1 MIQIDFLRDFIRG
14 LDKKEFRL
22 YASLYI
28 AISMFVVMGI
38 LIRHI
43 YLVREAKAKVVQL
56 NATRKKVQKILTD
69 FGQVAQQRIKID
81 ALLAK
86 DKNFHIQKFYQDVT
100 QRFGIATDA
109 KEKLSSQKLDNGY
122 IEESLLISFVK
133 ITTKQ
138 LCDLLK
144 EIENEEKIY
153 IKSIDISK
161 NLVKK
166 INVTMDIAT
175 LRSKSE

>member
-1 MIQIDFLRDFIRG
+1 MIHIDFLRDFIRE

-22 YASLYI
+22 YAGLYI
-28 AISMFVVMGI
+28 AISAFLIIGIVV
-38 LIRHI
+38 RHI

-56 NATRKKVQKILTD
+56 NDTRKKVQKIITD
-69 FGQVAQQRIKID
+69 FGLVTQQRTKVDI
-81 ALLAK
+81 LLAK
-86 DKNFHIQKFYQDVT
+86 DKNFHIQKFYQDVA
-100 QRFGIATDA
+100 QRLAIPIDA

-122 IEESLLISFVK
+122 IEESLTISLLK

-144 EIENEEKIY
+144 DIEGEERIY
-153 IKSIDISK
+153 IKNIEISK